1 MKVYGVKVVLVETK
15 RLTTD
20 EDFWSRCLAHN
31 EATREFKIKPL
42 LHYLE
47 LTELFSSTTAVGK
60 SAQRPY
66 YIEGRAPRAFRSP

>member
-1 MKVYGVKVVLVETK
+1 LKIYGVKEALVETK

-20 EDFWSRCLAHN
+20 EDFWSRYLAHN

-60 SAQRPY
+60 SAQRPKGP
-66 YIEGRAPRAFRSP
+66 EGV